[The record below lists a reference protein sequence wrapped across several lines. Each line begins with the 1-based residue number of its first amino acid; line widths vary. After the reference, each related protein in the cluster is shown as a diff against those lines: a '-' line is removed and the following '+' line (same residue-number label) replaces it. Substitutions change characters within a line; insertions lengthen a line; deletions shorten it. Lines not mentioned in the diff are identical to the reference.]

1 MPEQQNIEYKQSWHD
16 DYLKWVCGFSNAQ
29 GGVIFIGKDD
39 NGKVV
44 GVADYKKLMD
54 DVPNKIR
61 NVMGITAEV
70 NLHQDAG
77 KYFIEIVTHP
87 YSVPIS
93 VRGRYY
99 YRSGSTKQE
108 LTGAALN
115 EFLLKKSGKTWDD
128 VIEARATFDDIDEKT
143 VKIFLAASQNTGRL
157 PENDGLDLPELFEKL
172 RLTENGQLKRA
183 AIILFG
189 KDPGRFYPGIYVKIG
204 RFGKPARMTRLGGDD
219 VDIIFQETEEGN
231 LIMLLQ
237 AVLNQLNHKF
247 LIRSIGFEGM
257 HRIEK
262 GVYPLA
268 AIREMLLNALVHR
281 NYMGAPIQIRVYD
294 DKISIWNEG
303 TLPAGLTL
311 AALKRSHSSRP
322 RNPIIADVSFKG
334 GYIDAWG
341 RGTIKILDTCKEAEL
356 PEPEMLELDGGFSI
370 TLFNNK
376 LTQEELVKLG
386 LNDRQIKA
394 VKYVLENN
402 SIKSAKYQ
410 EINAVGRTVAA
421 EDLKQLVDLGI
432 LIQIGQKGR
441 GIKYIVK
448 VNDR

>member
-29 GGVIFIGKDD
+29 GGIIFIGKDD
-39 NGKVV
+39 NGNVV

-54 DVPNKIR
+54 DIPNKIR
-61 NVMGITAEV
+61 NTMGITAEV
-70 NLHQDAG
+70 NLHEEG
-77 KYFIEIVTHP
+77 NKYFIEIVTHP

-128 VIEARATFDDIDEKT
+128 VIEARATFADIDEKT

-189 KDPGRFYPGIYVKIG
+189 KDPGKFYPSIYVKIG
-204 RFGKPARMTRLGGDD
+204 RFGKDD
-219 VDIIFQETEEGN
+219 TDIIFQETEEGN

-262 GVYPLA
+262 GEYPLA

-303 TLPAGLTL
+303 SLPAGLTL

-341 RGTIKILDTCKEAEL
+341 RGTIKIFDTCKEAEL
-356 PEPEMLELDGGFSI
+356 PEPEMQEQDGGFSI
-370 TLFNNK
+370 TLFKNN
-376 LTQEELVKLG
+376 LTQEHLAKLG
-386 LNDRQIKA
+386 LNDRQVKA
-394 VKYVLENN
+394 VLFVKEKGKISN
-402 SIKSAKYQ
+402 ADYQ
-410 EINAVGRTVAA
+410 ELFSVSKATATRDLTELLDKFALLEKVGQTGA
-421 EDLKQLVDLGI
+421 GTTYI
-432 LIQIGQKGR
+432 
-441 GIKYIVK
+441 IKI
-448 VNDR
+448 

>member
-157 PENDGLDLPELFEKL
+157 PENDGLDLRELFEKL